1 MTKKKGKKMLSNLK
15 FTKEEM
21 EFATQVVA
29 ILDVLMA
36 QQHPEAKF
44 EHLALWWTYCDPAE
58 A

>member
-1 MTKKKGKKMLSNLK
+1 MTKKVKKMLPNLK
-15 FTKEEM
+15 FSKEEM

-36 QQHPEAKF
+36 EHHPKAKF
-44 EHLALWWTYCDPAE
+44 EHLALWWTNCEPAE